1 MKSLVS
7 DARKNYLIRLI
18 IMLVGVFVLFSLLNP
33 GLFLKGSTFQS
44 MAVQLPEYGVMAIG
58 VMIAFISGCIDMS
71 FLYLADLCA
80 IVAVIVMRN
89 VTKGT
94 APVEMTGTFVL
105 FGIGAAL
112 LLGAVA
118 GIVNGLLISKINI
131 PPILTTLATGQIFSG
146 IAKVLTR
153 GKAISGV
160 PVLFSDSG
168 AQKLFGILPVPLLI
182 YLICAGVIAFL
193 LKRTAYGKRLF
204 LLGSNNTVA
213 YYSGMKVSRQIV
225 ITFILC
231 GLLAAVGG
239 LLMTLSYN
247 SAKPDY
253 GSSYIMQCILIAVL
267 GGVSP
272 NGGVG
277 GMGGVLLAT
286 FTVQMIST
294 GFNMFSGISNY
305 YRSLL
310 TGVLLVVM
318 MILNYKD
325 QEGRLS
331 FRKRLRKEQE

>member
-18 IMLVGVFVLFSLLNP
+18 VMLVGVFVLFSVLNP
-33 GLFLKGSTFQS
+33 SLFLKGSTFQS

-80 IVAVIVMRN
+80 IVAVIIMRN

-94 APVEMTGTFVL
+94 VPAEMTGIFVL
-105 FGIGAAL
+105 LGMGAAL
-112 LLGAVA
+112 LIGIAA

-160 PVLFSDSG
+160 PILFSESG
-168 AQKLFGILPVPLLI
+168 SQKLFGILPVPLLVF
-182 YLICAGVIAFL
+182 LVCAGVVAFL
-193 LKRTAYGKRLF
+193 LKRTAYGKHLF
-204 LLGSNNTVA
+204 LLGSNKTVA
-213 YYSGMKVSRQIV
+213 YFSGMKVSRQIV
-225 ITFILC
+225 VTFILC
-231 GLLAAVGG
+231 GLLAAIGG

-272 NGGVG
+272 NGGIG
-277 GMGGVLLAT
+277 GIGGVLLAT

-325 QEGRLS
+325 QEGKLS
-331 FRKRLRKEQE
+331 FRKRLRKDKI

>member
-18 IMLVGVFVLFSLLNP
+18 IMLVGVFVLFSVLNP

-44 MAVQLPEYGVMAIG
+44 MAVQLPEYGVMAVG

-80 IVAVIVMRN
+80 IVAVIIMRN

-94 APVEMTGTFVL
+94 APAEMTGTFVL
-105 FGIGAAL
+105 LGMGAAL
-112 LLGAVA
+112 LIGIAA
-118 GIVNGLLISKINI
+118 GVVNGLLISKINI

-160 PVLFSDSG
+160 PILFSESG
-168 AQKLFGILPVPLLI
+168 SQKLFGILPVPLLVF
-182 YLICAGVIAFL
+182 LVCAGVVAFL
-193 LKRTAYGKRLF
+193 LKRTAYGKQLF
-204 LLGSNNTVA
+204 LLGSNKTVA
-213 YYSGMKVSRQIV
+213 YFSGMKVSRQIV
-225 ITFILC
+225 VTFILC
-231 GLLAAVGG
+231 GLLAAIGG

-272 NGGVG
+272 NGGIG
-277 GMGGVLLAT
+277 GIGGVLLAT

-325 QEGRLS
+325 QEGKLS
-331 FRKRLRKEQE
+331 FRKRLRKGKI

>member
-7 DARKNYLIRLI
+7 DARNNYLIRLI
-18 IMLVGVFVLFSLLNP
+18 IMLVGVFVLFSVLNP

-44 MAVQLPEYGVMAIG
+44 MAVQLPEYGVMAVG

-80 IVAVIVMRN
+80 IVAVIIMRN

-94 APVEMTGTFVL
+94 APAEMTGTFVL
-105 FGIGAAL
+105 LGMGAAL
-112 LLGAVA
+112 LIGIAA
-118 GIVNGLLISKINI
+118 GVVNGLLISKINI

-160 PVLFSDSG
+160 PILFSESG
-168 AQKLFGILPVPLLI
+168 SQKLFGILPVPLLVF
-182 YLICAGVIAFL
+182 LVCAGVVAFL
-193 LKRTAYGKRLF
+193 LKRTAYGKQLF
-204 LLGSNNTVA
+204 LLGSNKTVA
-213 YYSGMKVSRQIV
+213 YFSGMKVSRQIV
-225 ITFILC
+225 VTFILC
-231 GLLAAVGG
+231 GLLAAIGG

-272 NGGVG
+272 NGGIG
-277 GMGGVLLAT
+277 GIGGVLLAT

-325 QEGRLS
+325 QEGKLS
-331 FRKRLRKEQE
+331 FRKRLRKGKI